1 MPNVT
6 DCIKQVILE
15 NKFHILPLFSV
26 RPNNTCSCG
35 KLDCPSPGKHPLLRY
50 NWKIVASNKPE
61 KVEEWLSLSHKMNF
75 GLATGRKSEK
85 TGKYL
90 VVVDVDAA
98 EHPII
103 KELSFTFHYRT
114 GSGGWHFWFWT
125 SAPTKNTASHLA
137 DKVDTRGQD
146 GYVVI
151 PPSKH
156 VRGAYGEVSHNN
168 IQDLPEKFLK
178 ALSARKTTKTNK
190 KPAAT
195 KTQPHPNS
203 PLSDWTSGTVE
214 SVREKM
220 KTEIVPVGVRNIVLH
235 RLLSSDRAKGA
246 ERSSLE
252 KNSRA
257 YLKQFENYTDFF
269 DEATQVIDSVMKY
282 PAFNTSFEKVNEIY
296 FSWLKKNKPNMKVEP
311 EEVRALK
318 NGDKEFFSSLRPW
331 SGDNNTPRSSLQ
343 EITQARMLFLREE
356 KRLVHV
362 SNYKPQLL
370 AKKLTSLGFT
380 RTRTAKANLW
390 NVALPEKITRAR

>member
-1 MPNVT
+1 MNLAT
-6 DCIKQVILE
+6 TIKQIILE
-15 NKFHILPLFSV
+15 NKFHILPLFSI
-26 RPNNTCSCG
+26 RLNNTCSCG
-35 KLDCPSPGKHPLLRY
+35 ESNCPSPGKHPLLRY
-50 NWKIVASNKPE
+50 NWKIVANNKPE
-61 KVEEWLSLSHKMNF
+61 KVEEWFSLSHKMNF

-90 VVVDVDAA
+90 VVVDVDTQ
-98 EHPII
+98 EHPIL
-103 KELSFTFHYRT
+103 KELSSTFHYRT

-125 SAPTKNTASHLA
+125 TTPTKNTASRLA
-137 DKVDTRGQD
+137 NKVDTRGQD

-156 VRGAYGEVSHNN
+156 VRGVYGKISQNE

-178 ALSARKTTKTNK
+178 VLTTRKTSKNTK
-190 KPAAT
+190 KPT
-195 KTQPHPNS
+195 GTPTRSHTNLS
-203 PLSDWTSGTVE
+203 LSDWSSGPIE
-214 SVREKM
+214 LVREKM

-246 ERSSLE
+246 ERSLLE
-252 KNSRA
+252 RNSRI
-257 YLKQFENYTDFF
+257 YLEQFENYTDFF
-269 DEATQVIDSVMKY
+269 DEATQVVDSVMNY

-343 EITQARMLFLREE
+343 EITQARMRFLKEE
-356 KRLVHV
+356 KKLVHV

-380 RTRTAKANLW
+380 KTRTAKANLW